1 MQGEEK
7 TKSIMNFFIVCF
19 IVLIDQISK
28 NYIYQNKVQYESP
41 VPIIDGIINFTYLE
55 NTGIAFGLF
64 SNMEASSIFFIILP
78 IIITFY
84 LISLLQDK
92 EFQSNSSQI
101 SLLLIV
107 GGAIGNI
114 IDRIFRGYVV
124 DFIQFDIDI
133 FPYVFNIADSSVT
146 IGLLFLLCSS
156 IIVQRR

>member
-28 NYIYQNKVQYESP
+28 NYIYQNKFQYEGS

-64 SNMEASSIFFIILP
+64 SDLEASRIFFIIFP

-84 LISLLQDK
+84 LISLLKDK

-101 SLLLIV
+101 SLLLII